1 MELLWGLRVTVNF
14 TSFLW
19 EMTCPPFSAH
29 THFLFHDNTNPLL
42 THSVTHI
49 FVMAQTWLWRKDEL
63 TWVGCHGVN
72 ESSCGYHIGCLWVC
86 SLAGWDI
93 IIVLWGVLLPHR
105 PWGPTEPKAWLF
117 CAVSLALLCPRR
129 KRGWRRKTDRQRE
142 IKRERDAGYLFNPG
156 LITPLWPLI
165 APLYTEI
172 NTWKYCCCS

>member
-49 FVMAQTWLWRKDEL
+49 FVMAQTHLWRKDEL

-93 IIVLWGVLLPHR
+93 IVASWGVLLPHR
-105 PWGPTEPKAWLF
+105 PWGSTEPKAWLF
-117 CAVSLALLCPRR
+117 CAVSQKEKRLR
-129 KRGWRRKTDRQRE
+129 KEDRQRE
-142 IKRERDAGYLFNPG
+142 RCWLSIQSWSHNS
-156 LITPLWPLI
+156 PLTSFHTT
-165 APLYTEI
+165 LYSV
-172 NTWKYCCCS
+172 KYMKICSCCS